1 MRNLQTKHT
10 ESLQQRRMAN
20 QCRSLRSFIPQEGMK
35 VCVDGKS
42 LDNFSSNDYLGLSQ
56 SPYLKERAIEFTE
69 RYGVGSGAS
78 RLVSGNI
85 EIYEQLEQKLAMLK
99 GTETSLLLCSGFQT
113 NVTTIAALTAGGS
126 VRAFCDRFSHNSIL
140 QGVMQSGSKWTRFQ
154 HNDLDDLKKRLKRD
168 PARDSASKWILTESV
183 FSMDGDVADI
193 DSLVQIAQDNDASL
207 FVDEAHSTGVLGE
220 RGMGLAAGKNVDI
233 IMGTFSKACGSF
245 GGYVACKSVT
255 RDFLINFC
263 SGLIYSTALP
273 PAVLG
278 AIDAALDLVPKMEL
292 QRKTLR
298 DYSQYVRAELER
310 LHFSSGGSKSQIIP
324 VIVGC
329 EIDAIN
335 LSKFLED
342 EGILAPAIRPPTVPT
357 NSARVRLSLSAAH
370 TEEQIERLLAVLRK
384 WRDRV

>member
-1 MRNLQTKHT
+1 
-10 ESLQQRRMAN
+10 
-20 QCRSLRSFIPQEGMK
+20 MK
-35 VCVDGKS
+35 VIVDGKA

-56 SPYLKERAIEFTE
+56 SPYLKERAIEFTS

-85 EIYEQLEQKLAMLK
+85 DIYEQIEEKLARLK

-113 NVTTIAALTAGGS
+113 NVTTIAALTAGS
-126 VRAFCDRFSHNSIL
+126 HVRAFCDRFSHNSMM

-154 HNDLDDLKKRLKRD
+154 HNDLEDLKKRLKRD
-168 PARDSASKWILTESV
+168 PAREAASKWILTESV
-183 FSMDGDVADI
+183 FSMDGDCADI
-193 DSLVQIAQDNDASL
+193 DALVQIASDNDANL

-220 RGMGLAAGKNVDI
+220 RGMGLAAGKNVEI
-233 IMGTFSKACGSF
+233 VMGTFSKACGSF
-245 GGYVACKSVT
+245 GGYIACKAVT
-255 RDFLINFC
+255 RDFLVNFC

-292 QRKTLR
+292 QRKTLKE
-298 DYSQYVRAELER
+298 YSNYVRAELNR
-310 LHFSSGGSKSQIIP
+310 LHFSSGESKSQIIP

-329 EIDAIN
+329 ELDAIN

-370 TEEQIERLLAVLRK
+370 TEEQIQRLITVLEK
-384 WRDRV
+384 WRDRA